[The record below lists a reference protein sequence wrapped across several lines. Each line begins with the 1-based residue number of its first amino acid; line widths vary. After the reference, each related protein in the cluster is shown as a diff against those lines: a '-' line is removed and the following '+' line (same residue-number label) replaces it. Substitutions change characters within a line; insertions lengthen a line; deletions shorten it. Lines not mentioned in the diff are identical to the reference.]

1 MRLRLPGQVA
11 VAALALAAAVPAFAA
26 GPLTIDSR
34 MMVERRSTAA
44 DGSTRATLVPATRA
58 VPGDRITVVLAYRNT
73 GTAPIRDLVLANP
86 VPRNVAFR
94 SAAPATPAATAPAAE
109 VSVDGR
115 TFGRLDALR
124 VAMPDGTLRP
134 AVAADVTHVRWR
146 LPNPV
151 TAGQAGE
158 LAFQAV
164 LK

>member
-1 MRLRLPGQVA
+1 MRVRLSAHVAIAALAIAAAAPA
-11 VAALALAAAVPAFAA
+11 VAAAA
-26 GPLTIDSR
+26 GPLTIASR
-34 MMVERRSTAA
+34 MMVERRTTAA
-44 DGSTRATLVPATRA
+44 DGSTRATLVPAVR
-58 VPGDRITVVLAYRNT
+58 VMPGDRITVVLAYRNT

-86 VPRNVAFR
+86 VPRNVVFR
-94 SAAPATPAATAPAAE
+94 RAAATPAAPE

-115 TFGRLDALR
+115 TFGDLATLR

-134 AVAADVTHVRWR
+134 AVADDVTHVRWR
-146 LPNPV
+146 LPSPV